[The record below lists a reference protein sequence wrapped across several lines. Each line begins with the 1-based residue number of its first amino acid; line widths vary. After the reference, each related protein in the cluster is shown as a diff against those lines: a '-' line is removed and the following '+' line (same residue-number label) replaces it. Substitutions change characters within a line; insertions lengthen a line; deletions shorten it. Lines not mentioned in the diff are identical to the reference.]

1 MVTRSSHHS
10 RDPMLFPL
18 AGSQIP
24 SLVLGPQFVAG
35 ENIESSPPHSP
46 LPAPLRLLGWIHLV
60 THVIPDCP

>member
-1 MVTRSSHHS
+1 
-10 RDPMLFPL
+10 MLFPL

-24 SLVLGPQFVAG
+24 SLVLGPLFVAG
-35 ENIESSPPHSP
+35 KNTESPPHSP